1 MYNDPHHQIF
11 STPLWGWKLDDEK
24 HHVSDYIDHINE
36 LSTLEKSEKQSNFG
50 GWQSRDNLN
59 EDGIFEYYDGKS
71 HDEWIKD
78 IDLVIVFDVGDFLRI
93 RTLVDVIKK
102 YQIKTMNI
110 DHHPHPEQNAFN
122 YNIVDLS
129 AAATGSMVYDYLKV
143 ARKSAISKNSLL
155 GIYTAVMTD
164 TGCFRHSNT
173 DNKCHEICLLYTSPS
188 PRDVEESRM
197 PSSA

>member
-1 MYNDPHHQIF
+1 MKNKMNF
-11 STPLWGWKLDDEK
+11 NNTP
-24 HHVSDYIDHINE
+24 IDWNE
-36 LSTLEKSEKQSNFG
+36 VHSVIDNSEKLLLTTHENPDGDGLGAECGLYYHLAEQDKEVRIINYSPLPLEY
-50 GWQSRDNLN
+50 QYLN

-110 DHHPHPEQNAFN
+110 DHHPHPEQNALN

-129 AAATGSMVYDYLKV
+129 AAANGSMVYDYLKG
-143 ARKSAISKNSLL
+143 ARKSAISKH
-155 GIYTAVMTD
+155 
-164 TGCFRHSNT
+164 R
-173 DNKCHEICLLYTSPS
+173 
-188 PRDVEESRM
+188 
-197 PSSA
+197 